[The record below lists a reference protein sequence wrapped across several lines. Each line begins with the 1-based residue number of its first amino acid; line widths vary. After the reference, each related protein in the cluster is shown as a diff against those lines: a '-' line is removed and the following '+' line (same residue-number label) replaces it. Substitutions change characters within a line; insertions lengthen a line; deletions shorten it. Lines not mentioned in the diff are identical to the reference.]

1 MAAYTSTEPSENTSD
16 AAVTSRGAANCS
28 GDMKG
33 GVPISR
39 PVTVRSSL
47 SAAREMPKSI
57 TRGPSSAIRT
67 LLGFRS
73 RCTTPARWMSR
84 SASTRPSA
92 SVRNARPVNGP
103 SLATMSA
110 SVRPGTYS
118 VAIHGCSASGSASTT
133 GAVNAPLTRRAAA
146 TSCRKRARNSSSSA
160 YCAWTT
166 LMATCRP
173 DAESARWTTPI
184 PPLPSRSISV

>member
-1 MAAYTSTEPSENTSD
+1 
-16 AAVTSRGAANCS
+16 VTSRGAANCS

-39 PVTVRSSL
+39 PVMVSASL
-47 SAAREMPKSI
+47 STAYEMPKSM

-73 RCTTPARWMSR
+73 RWTMPTRWMSR

-92 SVRNARPVNGP
+92 STRSALPRSGP
-103 SLATMSA
+103 SWATMSA
-110 SVRPGTYS
+110 RVRPGTYS
-118 VAIHGCSASGSASTT
+118 VAIHGCGASGSASTT

-146 TSCRKRARNSSSSA
+146 TSCRKRVRNSSSSA
-160 YCAWTT
+160 YAGCTSLT
-166 LMATCRP
+166 ATCRP
-173 DAESARWTTPI
+173 ESERP
-184 PPLPSRSISV
+184 R